1 MQEDDTQISLML
13 MQEYQ
18 ERMDS
23 IYQQVRL
30 VGELM
35 TEYKSTQDALKE
47 LASTKQGEDLLV
59 PLGGNIFIRASVA
72 DTKTVLTG
80 VGGGALIEK
89 STGNATS
96 FLDKRIREL
105 QAQEE
110 QLIQMS
116 QDIRGKVEQLNQQ
129 LRSQQDTDWDVQ
141 FSQK

>member
-1 MQEDDTQISLML
+1 MQEDDAQISLLL

-35 TEYKSTQDALKE
+35 VEYQSTQDALKE

-59 PLGGNIFIRASVA
+59 PLGGNIFIHASA
-72 DTKTVLTG
+72 TDTKTVLTG
-80 VGGGALIEK
+80 VGGGAFIEK
-89 STGNATS
+89 STSSATS
-96 FLDKRIREL
+96 FLDKRMREL
-105 QAQEE
+105 QTQEE

-116 QDIRGKVEQLNQQ
+116 QDIRAKVEQLNQQ
-129 LRSQQDTDWDVQ
+129 LRSQQDTD
-141 FSQK
+141 